1 MSPVFAVIDAPIIA
15 GIVVVALILFGAE
28 RLPKLARSMGQAK
41 KEFEAASAGK
51 AAPPESSVVEPPV
64 TPPSAPTAPPT
75 TPPSAPTA
83 PPTMPPPSTPQ

>member
-1 MSPVFAVIDAPIIA
+1 MSPVFAIIDAPIIA

-51 AAPPESSVVEPPV
+51 PAPPEASAVEPQD
-64 TPPSAPTAPPT
+64 TPPPAPPAPPT
-75 TPPSAPTA
+75 TPPPSAP
-83 PPTMPPPSTPQ
+83 Q

>member
-15 GIVVVALILFGAE
+15 GIVIVALILFGAE

-51 AAPPESSVVEPPV
+51 SAPPPETSGAEPPAAPPPAATS
-64 TPPSAPTAPPT
+64 APPT
-75 TPPSAPTA
+75 TPP
-83 PPTMPPPSTPQ
+83 PSTPQ

>member
-1 MSPVFAVIDAPIIA
+1 MSPVFAIIDAPIIA

-51 AAPPESSVVEPPV
+51 PAPPEASDVEPQA
-64 TPPSAPTAPPT
+64 TPPSVPSAPPT
-75 TPPSAPTA
+75 TPPPSAPPSA
-83 PPTMPPPSTPQ
+83 PQ